1 MRIVLGGLACSGMTA
16 APRQLLAYRFPPG
29 SGFEGQLVGALERIE
44 SGGAM
49 RILDA
54 LFVGREPESGD
65 LIAVSMSS
73 QSAAGMV
80 GRLLSFRLEGHA
92 RASMTERVLEGR
104 AGDLARSLAEGLEP
118 GAAVAAVL
126 VEHAWALTLA
136 ESIARIGGTE
146 TFSEFVQ
153 SAAIDETWPEPPSP
167 GSQG

>member
-1 MRIVLGGLACSGMTA
+1 M

-54 LFVGREPESGD
+54 LFVGREQGSGE
-65 LIAVSMSS
+65 LVAVSMSS

-80 GRLLSFRLEGHA
+80 GRLLSFRLEA
-92 RASMTERVLEGR
+92 RARRKTTERVLEGR
-104 AGDLARSLAEGLEP
+104 SGDLVRSLAETLEP

-126 VEHAWALTLA
+126 VEHTWELALA
-136 ESIARIGGTE
+136 DSVARIGGTALV
-146 TFSEFVQ
+146 SEFVQ
-153 SAAIDETWPEPPSP
+153 AETIDDVWPEPPSSLSP
-167 GSQG
+167 R